1 MARKYKVS
9 SEKGGEILLVDDN
22 LEYLEATRLLLSREG
37 HNVTTAPGGAEALA
51 ILEKKSFDL
60 ILLDYFM
67 PGMTGEEFVSELRKK
82 NKIIQIILQTG
93 YASEHPPREL
103 LRRLDIQGYF
113 DKSEGP
119 DRLLLW
125 VEVGLKSANSIKQI
139 SKSRES
145 LNYILNV
152 TPDLHRIQPLE
163 ELLNGILIQIMGLLG
178 VGNSFLAVFGD
189 NNSMNVEQHED
200 SFLAMMDDE
209 AGLIIQAGTGRF
221 NPKHHIKD
229 FLEGNETEIIGKA
242 LNEGIVYVKN
252 GRTAIPL
259 RVADYNVGV
268 VYVDREISL
277 EDDVSLLSVFANQAA
292 VAIHNSR
299 LHQIAT
305 IDPLTGVYV
314 RGFFFQCLLR
324 DLRGAFRNNYPL
336 VLMMVDIDNLK
347 IINDEHGHIAG
358 DQAIA
363 LIGRSLLKA
372 TRNTD
377 AVGRY
382 GGDEFT
388 VLLPQTNLDSVEI
401 ILNRF
406 YRQLEDNPING
417 DAEPLTI
424 RCSIGVGLLDSP
436 DFDINEMPKP
446 IPQSYFQKMAES
458 FIDFADHVLYK
469 AKTNGKNR
477 FMMSENTLKWNKDSD
492 Q

>member
-1 MARKYKVS
+1 MARKYKLS

-178 VGNSFLAVFGD
+178 V
-189 NNSMNVEQHED
+189 
-200 SFLAMMDDE
+200 
-209 AGLIIQAGTGRF
+209 
-221 NPKHHIKD
+221 
-229 FLEGNETEIIGKA
+229 
-242 LNEGIVYVKN
+242 
-252 GRTAIPL
+252 
-259 RVADYNVGV
+259 
-268 VYVDREISL
+268 
-277 EDDVSLLSVFANQAA
+277 
-292 VAIHNSR
+292 
-299 LHQIAT
+299 
-305 IDPLTGVYV
+305 
-314 RGFFFQCLLR
+314 
-324 DLRGAFRNNYPL
+324 
-336 VLMMVDIDNLK
+336 
-347 IINDEHGHIAG
+347 
-358 DQAIA
+358 
-363 LIGRSLLKA
+363 
-372 TRNTD
+372 
-377 AVGRY
+377 
-382 GGDEFT
+382 
-388 VLLPQTNLDSVEI
+388 
-401 ILNRF
+401 
-406 YRQLEDNPING
+406 
-417 DAEPLTI
+417 
-424 RCSIGVGLLDSP
+424 
-436 DFDINEMPKP
+436 
-446 IPQSYFQKMAES
+446 
-458 FIDFADHVLYK
+458 
-469 AKTNGKNR
+469 
-477 FMMSENTLKWNKDSD
+477 
-492 Q
+492 

>member
-1 MARKYKVS
+1 MTRKYKLTS
-9 SEKGGEILLVDDN
+9 AEGGNILLVDDN
-22 LEYLEATRLLLSREG
+22 LEYLEATRLLLTREG
-37 HNVTTAPGGAEALA
+37 HNVTTAPGGVEALE

-67 PGMTGEEFVSELRKK
+67 PVMTGEEFVSELRRK
-82 NKIIQIILQTG
+82 NTTIQIILQTG

-103 LRRLDIQGYF
+103 LHQLDIQGYF

-119 DRLLLW
+119 GKLLLW
-125 VEVGLKSANSIKQI
+125 VDVGLKSAKTIKKI

-152 TPDLHRIQPLE
+152 TPDLHRIQPLD

-200 SFLAMMDDE
+200 SFLAMMDEE
-209 AGLIIQAGTGRF
+209 AGLVIQAATGRF
-221 NPKHHIKD
+221 DPKHHIKD
-229 FLEGNETEIIGKA
+229 FLHGKETEIIGKA
-242 LNEGIVYVKN
+242 LNEGIVNVES

-268 VYVDREISL
+268 VYVDREINI

-324 DLRGAFRNNYPL
+324 DLRGAFRNSYPL
-336 VLMMVDIDNLK
+336 ILMMVDIDNLK
-347 IINDEHGHIAG
+347 TINDEHGHIAG
-358 DQAIA
+358 DQAIS

-372 TRNTD
+372 TRTTD

-388 VLLPQTNLDSVEI
+388 VLLPQTNHDAVEI
-401 ILNRF
+401 VLNRF
-406 YRQLEDNPING
+406 YRQLAENPIRVNG
-417 DAEPLTI
+417 EAITI
-424 RCSIGVGLLDSP
+424 GCSIGVGLLDSP
-436 DFDINEMPKP
+436 DFDINTMPKP
-446 IPQSYFQKMAES
+446 IPQSYFQTMAET

-469 AKTNGKNR
+469 AKSDGKNR
-477 FMMSENTLKWNKDSD
+477 FTISDKTLKWNNG
-492 Q
+492 